1 MKELSILDDT
11 RFLIALIGVG
21 WSALLALLRRAIAS
35 VEEKLDGAARRSQ
48 ELSLRLDDLR
58 DRLDEANSHAR
69 SQMERAAGRLSE
81 SALDT
86 ERKMNEKMEALRSQA
101 VSRHEFNLLAGNL
114 QSMLEAVYNYVISHG
129 VRD

>member
-1 MKELSILDDT
+1 MKELSILDDNA
-11 RFLIALIGVG
+11 FLLAVIGVG

-35 VEEKLDGAARRSQ
+35 VEEKIDSAAKKSQ

-58 DRLDEANSHAR
+58 DRLDIAH
-69 SQMERAAGRLSE
+69 SQTRAEMERAAGRLSV

-86 ERKMNEKMEALRSQA
+86 ERKMNEKMEALRSQS